1 MKTSPLGRT
10 VTRDLGTR
18 ISCHTRTRAGRMAPH
33 PALLPR
39 REGDLQPAP
48 GAQLSHPFRV
58 SGGVQPCTAWTAWR
72 QRSWGC
78 CRARAPLWPQCFE
91 LAGGGGGGG
100 ARRPPA
106 ARAGPPAAGRPP
118 PPPRRSGTPPL
129 LGSGTPCS
137 AYART
142 LRPRTLISFRP
153 QQQSPIPSHG
163 AQLLTWNMLADG
175 LAQHGDFVNVGAA
188 TRAQNVGSS
197 SACRSADCCVHAVR
211 INP

>member
-91 LAGGGGGGG
+91 LAGGGGGLEQWH
-100 ARRPPA
+100 
-106 ARAGPPAAGRPP
+106 
-118 PPPRRSGTPPL
+118 PPL

>member
-91 LAGGGGGGG
+91 LAGGGGGLEQWHP
-100 ARRPPA
+100 PPA
-106 ARAGPPAAGRPP
+106 RQWH
-118 PPPRRSGTPPL
+118 PL
-129 LGSGTPCS
+129 LGVCPHIAPAHPHFLPTTATVTHPISWRAVADVEHAGRRPC
-137 AYART
+137 AAR
-142 LRPRTLISFRP
+142 RFRQRGCCNACP
-153 QQQSPIPSHG
+153 ECRQQLSLSI
-163 AQLLTWNMLADG
+163 
-175 LAQHGDFVNVGAA
+175 
-188 TRAQNVGSS
+188 R
-197 SACRSADCCVHAVR
+197 
-211 INP
+211 